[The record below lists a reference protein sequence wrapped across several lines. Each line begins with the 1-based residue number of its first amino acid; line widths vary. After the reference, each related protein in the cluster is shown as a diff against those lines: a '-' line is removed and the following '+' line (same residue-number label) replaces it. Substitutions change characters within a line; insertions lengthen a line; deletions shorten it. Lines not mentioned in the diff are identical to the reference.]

1 MHYVLYTLNMIFPL
15 SIESIDCHF
24 NRALKVVEETQELL
38 VVNKPSSLPIH
49 PCGSY
54 RSCLTNFWKKIHHI
68 STIMK
73 NLHVFFF
80 PAFVGYTTWSSCKG
94 FNSLIAILRNQ
105 ETVEARGGCKSA
117 TAMCLG
123 SYGSVNSQATATLH
137 TTHRLGAW
145 FEYSASIKTFV
156 LTGILAIWAFRKKP
170 KFSGL
175 DRLTSGLVLLVG
187 SLGMISLTGSR
198 VKILSKSLVVSLML
212 NDSKSRQKQKK
223 LQEEP
228 EPFALRKDV
237 WSVITSQ
244 LCHQSWNIKL
254 PGW

>member
-1 MHYVLYTLNMIFPL
+1 MYVYSEHDISKST
-15 SIESIDCHF
+15 ESIDCHF

-54 RSCLTNFWKKIHHI
+54 RSCLTNFWKKIHQE
-68 STIMK
+68 STIHGK
-73 NLHVFFF
+73 TCVSFFF
-80 PAFVGYTTWSSCKG
+80 SASLGYTTWSCCKG

-117 TAMCLG
+117 PTMCLG

-145 FEYSASIKTFV
+145 FEYSASTKTFV

-187 SLGMISLTGSR
+187 SLGMISLKGSR
-198 VKILSKSLVVSLML
+198 VKLLLSHWWW
-212 NDSKSRQKQKK
+212 
-223 LQEEP
+223 
-228 EPFALRKDV
+228 V
-237 WSVITSQ
+237 WF
-244 LCHQSWNIKL
+244 
-254 PGW
+254 